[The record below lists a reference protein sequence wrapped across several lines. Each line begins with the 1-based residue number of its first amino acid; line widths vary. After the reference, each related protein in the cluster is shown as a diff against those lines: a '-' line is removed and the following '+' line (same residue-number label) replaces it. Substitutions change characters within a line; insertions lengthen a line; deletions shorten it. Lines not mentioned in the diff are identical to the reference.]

1 MADPD
6 QIPLRRSLMY
16 SALITFVLVLL
27 AEGAAQLCLWKMYR
41 GRLEPWERLHEYDSL
56 LGWRNLKSH
65 RVPNRYGPGNNAT
78 HNLEGFRA
86 ETEYTRGVPPG
97 RYRILF
103 LGDSFTY
110 GVDAGDKDTFPSQ
123 METLCPAIE
132 AVNMGVAGYGID
144 QFYLRYQAQG
154 AELDANL
161 VVFAFIEDD
170 FARMKMSVFQAS
182 YPKPQL
188 IADGGDIKPVN
199 VPVSAWGDAALTG
212 WLEGFP
218 NRLALVRLLRKVSDT
233 YINNYPVFPIA
244 ERVFNA
250 MNAQC
255 RRANRRFALVY
266 LPSKIDFDR
275 SAPTEAARKAGEIA
289 ARLHI
294 PFLNLTGAFPARAP
308 DLAGVFRPDGG
319 HYSKPGYRL
328 VAQELLN
335 WLRRELPDVPR

>member
-1 MADPD
+1 
-6 QIPLRRSLMY
+6 MY

-41 GRLEPWERLHEYDSL
+41 GRLQPWERLHEYDSL

-78 HNLEGFRA
+78 HNIEGFRA
-86 ETEYTRGVPPG
+86 EIEFTRGAAPG

-110 GVDAGDKDTFPSQ
+110 GVDADDKDTFPSQ

-144 QFYLRYQAQG
+144 QCYLRYQAQG

-161 VVFAFIEDD
+161 VVLAFIEND
-170 FARMKMSVFQAS
+170 FARMSMSVFQTS

-188 IADGGDIKPVN
+188 ILDGGAIKTVN
-199 VPVSAWGDAALTG
+199 VPVPAWGDPACTG
-212 WLEGFP
+212 WLEEFP
-218 NRLALVRLLRKVSDT
+218 NRLGLVRLLRKVSDT
-233 YINNYPVFPIA
+233 YINNYPVFPMA

-255 RRANRRFALVY
+255 RSAKREFVLVY
-266 LPSKIDFDR
+266 LPSKTDFHKQA
-275 SAPTEAARKAGEIA
+275 STEAERKAGEIA

-294 PFLNLTGAFPARAP
+294 PFINLTGAFRGRAHEQI
-308 DLAGVFRPDGG
+308 AGLFRPDGD

-328 VAQELLN
+328 VAEELLKG
-335 WLRRELPDVPR
+335 LRRELPDVPR